1 MAKHKA
7 TSKSSDDLAAQ
18 QPAVMKRTH
27 SSPTKG
33 EVQVQMDSVGV
44 SGVNTESGERG
55 RSSTIG
61 SNTGENTPY
70 TTGSNTPSV
79 PATPTSES
87 FLARDTDAD
96 LEAALSSLESNFN
109 QRLQETTNLEPG
121 TIDVE
126 AVIMGAKDDKQELR
140 NSKIT
145 LASLSSYV
153 KANKFA
159 VSSACSSFESLRA
172 AEKSASS
179 KLGEPIPPS

>member
-1 MAKHKA
+1 MVKSKM
-7 TSKSSDDLAAQ
+7 TSKSSDDLTAQ
-18 QPAVMKRTH
+18 PPVMKRTH
-27 SSPTKG
+27 SSPTKWEG
-33 EVQVQMDSVGV
+33 VHVQMDSVGV

-55 RSSTIG
+55 RTSTID
-61 SNTGENTPY
+61 SNGGGENTPY
-70 TTGSNTPSV
+70 TTGSSTP
-79 PATPTSES
+79 ASES
-87 FLARDTDAD
+87 FLTGHTEAD
-96 LEAALSSLESNFN
+96 LEAALSSLESDFN

-179 KLGEPIPPS
+179 KLGKPIPTSR